1 VTQHGH
7 GSPLA
12 THAFHTTRS
21 LRRFWGRS
29 RHTLSTGRAT
39 AIVRLSVRLTSS
51 PARPRGTARRHE
63 QAPTTQQSA
72 HPDGHAAV
80 KRNTDVR
87 DTLPTLP
94 R

>member
-1 VTQHGH
+1 MTQHGH

-29 RHTLSTGRAT
+29 RHTLSTGWAT

-63 QAPTTQQSA
+63 QAPSRAPT
-72 HPDGHAAV
+72 PMGHAAV
-80 KRNTDVR
+80 KRNTL